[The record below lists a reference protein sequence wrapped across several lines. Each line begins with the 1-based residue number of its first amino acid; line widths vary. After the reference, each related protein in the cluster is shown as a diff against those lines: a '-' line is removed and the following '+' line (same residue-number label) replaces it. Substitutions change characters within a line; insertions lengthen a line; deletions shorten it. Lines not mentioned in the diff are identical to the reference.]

1 MTKETV
7 QTLGC
12 QTSAGKEVVKQCVS
26 QSSSSSST
34 LEPLKKVPVVLAVV
48 VVGFGVGGGPMAR
61 AAQEGGGGALGVG
74 ATFPPL
80 RCRISVPGVDVVDWA
95 PRRGDIA

>member
-1 MTKETV
+1 M
-7 QTLGC
+7 
-12 QTSAGKEVVKQCVS
+12 
-26 QSSSSSST
+26 
-34 LEPLKKVPVVLAVV
+34 KVPVVLAVV